1 MREYGIGQSVPRVE
15 DRRLL
20 TGKGNYTDDRK
31 VPGAAYMAILRSPHA
46 AATIRTIDTS
56 AAAAMP
62 GVIEILTADDLKA
75 DSIGGL
81 ACGVKRKQRDGSP
94 MVEPPYPLLADG
106 DVHLV
111 GMAVAA
117 VVAETY
123 AEAVDATEA
132 IEVDYDP
139 RTPLIETG
147 LARSEGAP
155 EVWDSVP
162 GNESFVFALGDKDAT
177 DAAFA
182 AAAHV
187 VELDYE
193 ISRVSTNTMEVRAAI
208 GFFDPLEE
216 RYTLY
221 AGVQSPHRLRSDLA
235 RNVFA
240 IPEGKLRVISPDMG
254 GGFGMRGSPFVEHAL
269 VLWAARRTEI
279 GRAHV

>member
-62 GVIEILTADDLKA
+62 GVIEILTADDFKA

-162 GNESFVFALGDKDAT
+162 GN
-177 DAAFA
+177 
-182 AAAHV
+182 
-187 VELDYE
+187 
-193 ISRVSTNTMEVRAAI
+193 
-208 GFFDPLEE
+208 
-216 RYTLY
+216 
-221 AGVQSPHRLRSDLA
+221 
-235 RNVFA
+235 
-240 IPEGKLRVISPDMG
+240 
-254 GGFGMRGSPFVEHAL
+254 
-269 VLWAARRTEI
+269 
-279 GRAHV
+279 